1 MAAGLLRLALLLGLT
16 RGRALTDGLPGLGG
30 VLPGHC
36 SVSDGSNSEKCC
48 GFSKCPTFVS
58 KSTQGWWVGPFRCR
72 VRRRPRPSLS
82 IGRSVSERAS
92 ERARESQS
100 WRWCQS
106 VEPIKGIINRE
117 RVRVSRERESGRSLV
132 AKPWA
137 TFAQTRLPNHQKGRC
152 FISRSRGSCVVD
164 VRKGFRWSSMN
175 FGEMLLGLNMFSRG
189 WLGW

>member
-1 MAAGLLRLALLLGLT
+1 MAAGSLRLALLLRLT

-48 GFSKCPTFVS
+48 GFSKYPTFVS

-92 ERARESQS
+92 EGVAVVAVVS
-100 WRWCQS
+100 
-106 VEPIKGIINRE
+106 
-117 RVRVSRERESGRSLV
+117 VSRTNKRDH
-132 AKPWA
+132 KPRA
-137 TFAQTRLPNHQKGRC
+137 SA
-152 FISRSRGSCVVD
+152 S
-164 VRKGFRWSSMN
+164 
-175 FGEMLLGLNMFSRG
+175 E
-189 WLGW
+189 

>member
-1 MAAGLLRLALLLGLT
+1 MAAGSPLLALLLRLT

-117 RVRVSRERESGRSLV
+117 RVRVSERERVVGPWWRRRGQLLPRRVYPTIRKEGALSLDPGDHVWWMLGRAFDGPL
-132 AKPWA
+132 
-137 TFAQTRLPNHQKGRC
+137 
-152 FISRSRGSCVVD
+152 
-164 VRKGFRWSSMN
+164 
-175 FGEMLLGLNMFSRG
+175 
-189 WLGW
+189 